1 MEARLQAVETTPVLF
16 RDSRLA
22 SVWDKVRGGQR
33 LSREDGLLL
42 FETEDLHGL
51 GRMANF
57 AKSRLHG
64 DQVFFVLNRYINPT
78 NVCVLSCSFCDFA
91 RKKGEAGAFENSIED
106 VLEMIKPGTREAHIV
121 GGHHPDWPF
130 DYFERMIEAIHA
142 ARPETQIKAFTAAE
156 IDYFW
161 RRWKIEPVEAL
172 TRLKKA
178 GLHSMPGGGA
188 EIFSKRLQKEL
199 HFTGKANADRWL
211 EIHGIAHSLGIKT
224 NATMLYGHI
233 ETMAERVEHLLRL
246 REQQDKSGGFLTFI
260 PLAYQIGN
268 TKLVPRQTP
277 PTDDLRTIAA
287 SRLLLDNFPH
297 IEAYWVMI
305 GEETASLALHFGA
318 SDVNGTLEDE
328 KIAHAALAASPAGL
342 AHEQILR
349 MIKDAGKVAVERDA
363 LYNVVK
369 VWS

>member
-1 MEARLQAVETTPVLF
+1 MLAAEAGPAIF
-16 RDSRLA
+16 RDSRL
-22 SVWDKVRGGQR
+22 SPLWDKVRAGQR

-51 GRMANF
+51 GRMADF

-64 DQVFFVLNRYINPT
+64 EQVFFVLNRYVNPT

-91 RKKGEAGAFENSIED
+91 RKKGEEGAFENSIED
-106 VLEMIKPGTREAHIV
+106 VLDMIKPGTREAHIV

-130 DYFERMIEAIHA
+130 EYYERLIAAIHA

-156 IDYFW
+156 IDYLW
-161 RRWKIEPVEAL
+161 RRWKIEPREAL
-172 TRLKKA
+172 ARLKKA

-188 EIFSKRLQKEL
+188 EIFSPRLQKAL
-199 HFTGKANADRWL
+199 HYTGKANADRWL

-246 REQQDKSGGFLTFI
+246 RAQQDVSGGFLTFI

-305 GEETASLALHFGA
+305 GEETASVALHFGA

-328 KIAHAALAASPAGL
+328 KIAHMAQAASPPGL
-342 AHEQILR
+342 AREQVLR
-349 MIKDAGKVAVERDA
+349 MIHDAGKVAVERDA

>member
-1 MEARLQAVETTPVLF
+1 MLTAEAGPALF
-16 RDSRLA
+16 RDSRL
-22 SVWDKVRGGQR
+22 SPLWDKVRAGQR

-51 GRMANF
+51 GRMADF

-64 DQVFFVLNRYINPT
+64 EQVFFVLNRYVNPT

-91 RKKGEAGAFENSIED
+91 RKKGEEGAFENSIED

-130 DYFERMIEAIHA
+130 EYYERLIAAIHA

-156 IDYFW
+156 IDYLW
-161 RRWKIEPVEAL
+161 RRWKIEPREAL
-172 TRLKKA
+172 ARLKKA

-188 EIFSKRLQKEL
+188 EIFSPRLQKAL
-199 HFTGKANADRWL
+199 HYTGKANADRWL

-246 REQQDKSGGFLTFI
+246 RAQQDVSGGFLTFI

-305 GEETASLALHFGA
+305 GEETASVALHFGA

-328 KIAHAALAASPAGL
+328 KIAHMAQAASPPGL
-342 AHEQILR
+342 AREQVLR
-349 MIKDAGKVAVERDA
+349 MIHDAGKVAVERDA

>member
-1 MEARLQAVETTPVLF
+1 MLAADAGPALF
-16 RDSRLA
+16 RDSRL
-22 SVWDKVRGGQR
+22 SPLWDKVRAGQR

-42 FETEDLHGL
+42 FEAEDLHGL
-51 GRMANF
+51 GRMADF
-57 AKSRLHG
+57 AKSRRHG
-64 DQVFFVLNRYINPT
+64 EQVFFVLNRYVNPT
-78 NVCVLSCSFCDFA
+78 NICVLSCSFCDFA
-91 RKKGEAGAFENSIED
+91 RKKGEEGAFENSIED

-130 DYFERMIEAIHA
+130 EYYERLIAAIHA

-156 IDYFW
+156 IDYIW
-161 RRWKIEPVEAL
+161 RRWKIEPREAL
-172 TRLKKA
+172 ARLKNA

-188 EIFSKRLQKEL
+188 EIFSPRLQKAL
-199 HFTGKANADRWL
+199 HYTGKANADRWL

-246 REQQDKSGGFLTFI
+246 RAQQDVSGGFLTFI

-305 GEETASLALHFGA
+305 GEETASVALHFGA

-328 KIAHAALAASPAGL
+328 KIAHMAQAASPPGL
-342 AHEQILR
+342 AREQVLR
-349 MIKDAGKVAVERDA
+349 MIHDAGKVAVERDA

>member
-1 MEARLQAVETTPVLF
+1 MLAVDAGQIFF

-22 SVWDKVRGGQR
+22 PVWQKVRDGRR
-33 LSREDGLLL
+33 LGREDGLLL

-51 GRMANF
+51 GRMADF

-130 DYFERMIEAIHA
+130 EYFERMIEAVHA

-161 RRWKIEPVEAL
+161 RRWKIEPREAL

-199 HFTGKANADRWL
+199 RYAGKANADRWL

-246 REQQDKSGGFLTFI
+246 REQQDQSGGFLTFI

-305 GEETASLALHFGA
+305 GEETASVALHFGA

-328 KIAHAALAASPAGL
+328 KIAHAAKAASPAGL
-342 AHEQILR
+342 AQEQILR
-349 MIKDAGKVAVERDA
+349 MIRDGGKVAVERDA

>member
-1 MEARLQAVETTPVLF
+1 MLAADAGPALF
-16 RDSRLA
+16 RDSRL
-22 SVWDKVRGGQR
+22 SPLWDKVRAGQR

-51 GRMANF
+51 GRMADF
-57 AKSRLHG
+57 AKSRRHG
-64 DQVFFVLNRYINPT
+64 EQVFFVLNRYVNPT

-91 RKKGEAGAFENSIED
+91 RKKGEEGAFENSIED

-130 DYFERMIEAIHA
+130 EYYERLIAAIHA

-156 IDYFW
+156 IDYLW
-161 RRWKIEPVEAL
+161 RRWKIEPREAL
-172 TRLKKA
+172 ARLKKA

-188 EIFSKRLQKEL
+188 EIFSPRLQKAL
-199 HFTGKANADRWL
+199 HYTGKANADRWL
-211 EIHGIAHSLGIKT
+211 EIHGIAHCLGIKT

-246 REQQDKSGGFLTFI
+246 RAQQDVSGGFLTFI

-268 TKLVPRQTP
+268 TKVVPRQTP

-305 GEETASLALHFGA
+305 GEETASVALHFGA

-328 KIAHAALAASPAGL
+328 KIAHMAQAASPPGL
-342 AHEQILR
+342 AREQVLR
-349 MIKDAGKVAVERDA
+349 MIHDAGKVAVERDA

>member
-1 MEARLQAVETTPVLF
+1 MLAAEAGPALF
-16 RDSRLA
+16 RDSRLSA
-22 SVWDKVRGGQR
+22 LWDKVRAGQR

-51 GRMANF
+51 GRMADF

-64 DQVFFVLNRYINPT
+64 EQVFFVLNRYVNPT

-91 RKKGEAGAFENSIED
+91 RKKGEEGAFENSIED

-130 DYFERMIEAIHA
+130 EYYERLIAAIHA

-156 IDYFW
+156 IDYLW
-161 RRWKIEPVEAL
+161 RRWKIEPREAL
-172 TRLKKA
+172 ARLKKA

-188 EIFSKRLQKEL
+188 EIFSPRLQKAL
-199 HFTGKANADRWL
+199 HYTGKANADRWL

-246 REQQDKSGGFLTFI
+246 RAQQDISGGFLTFI

-305 GEETASLALHFGA
+305 GEETASVALHFGA

-328 KIAHAALAASPAGL
+328 KIAHMAQAASPPGL
-342 AHEQILR
+342 AREQVLR
-349 MIKDAGKVAVERDA
+349 MIHDAGKLAVERDA

>member
-1 MEARLQAVETTPVLF
+1 MLAADAGPALF
-16 RDSRLA
+16 RDSRL
-22 SVWDKVRGGQR
+22 SPLWDKVRAGQR

-51 GRMANF
+51 GRMADF
-57 AKSRLHG
+57 AKSRRHG
-64 DQVFFVLNRYINPT
+64 EQVFFVLNRYVNPT

-91 RKKGEAGAFENSIED
+91 RKKGEEGAFENSIED

-130 DYFERMIEAIHA
+130 EYYERLIAAIHA

-156 IDYFW
+156 IDYLW
-161 RRWKIEPVEAL
+161 RRWKIEPREAL
-172 TRLKKA
+172 ARLKKA

-188 EIFSKRLQKEL
+188 EIFSPRLQKAP
-199 HFTGKANADRWL
+199 HYTGKANPDRWL

-246 REQQDKSGGFLTFI
+246 RAQQDVSGGFLTFI

-305 GEETASLALHFGA
+305 GEETASVALHFGA

-328 KIAHAALAASPAGL
+328 KIAHMAQAASPPGL
-342 AHEQILR
+342 AREQVLR
-349 MIKDAGKVAVERDA
+349 MIHDAGKVAVERDA

>member
-1 MEARLQAVETTPVLF
+1 MAVAVAAPPLLRDRRLPAIWE
-16 RDSRLA
+16 
-22 SVWDKVRGGQR
+22 KVRNHIR
-33 LSREDGLLL
+33 LSPEDGLVL

-51 GRMANF
+51 GRMADF

-64 DQVFFVLNRYINPT
+64 ERVFFVLNRYVNPT

-91 RKKGEAGAFENSIED
+91 RKKGEEGAFENSIED

-130 DYFERMIEAIHA
+130 EYYERLIGAIHA

-156 IDYFW
+156 IDYLW
-161 RRWKIEPVEAL
+161 RRWKIEPLLAL

-178 GLHSMPGGGA
+178 GLRSMPGGGA
-188 EIFSKRLQKEL
+188 EIFSARLQKAL
-199 HFTGKANADRWL
+199 HYTGKADADRWL

-260 PLAYQIGN
+260 PLAYQVGT

-305 GEETASLALHFGA
+305 GEETASVALNFGA

-328 KIAHAALAASPAGL
+328 KIAHMAKAESPAGL
-342 AHEQILR
+342 AQEQILR
-349 MIKDAGKVAVERDA
+349 MIRDAGKVAVERDA

>member
-1 MEARLQAVETTPVLF
+1 MLAAEAGPALF
-16 RDSRLA
+16 RDSRLHP
-22 SVWDKVRGGQR
+22 VWDKVRAGQR
-33 LSREDGLLL
+33 LTREDGLLL

-51 GRMANF
+51 GRMADF

-64 DQVFFVLNRYINPT
+64 EQVFFVLNRYVNPT

-91 RKKGEAGAFENSIED
+91 RKKGEEGAFENSIED

-130 DYFERMIEAIHA
+130 EYYERLIAAIHA

-156 IDYFW
+156 IDYLW
-161 RRWKIEPVEAL
+161 RRWKIEPREAL
-172 TRLKKA
+172 ARLKQA
-178 GLHSMPGGGA
+178 GLQSMPGGGA
-188 EIFSKRLQKEL
+188 EIFSPRLQKAL
-199 HFTGKANADRWL
+199 HYTGKANADRWL

-246 REQQDKSGGFLTFI
+246 RAQQDVSGGFLTFI

-268 TKLVPRQTP
+268 TRLVPRQTP
-277 PTDDLRTIAA
+277 PTDDLRSIAA

-305 GEETASLALHFGA
+305 GEETASVALHFGA

-328 KIAHAALAASPAGL
+328 KIAHMAQAASPPGL
-342 AHEQILR
+342 ARDQVLR
-349 MIKDAGKVAVERDA
+349 MIHDAGKVAVERDA

>member
-1 MEARLQAVETTPVLF
+1 MAVAVAAPPLLRDRRL
-16 RDSRLA
+16 LA
-22 SVWDKVRGGQR
+22 IWEKVRNNIR
-33 LSREDGLLL
+33 LSPEDGLAL

-51 GRMANF
+51 GRMADF

-64 DQVFFVLNRYINPT
+64 ERVFFVLNRYVNPT

-91 RKKGEAGAFENSIED
+91 RKKGEEGAFENSIED

-130 DYFERMIEAIHA
+130 EYYERLIGAIHA

-156 IDYFW
+156 IDYLW
-161 RRWKIEPVEAL
+161 RRWKIEPLQAL
-172 TRLKKA
+172 TRLKRA
-178 GLHSMPGGGA
+178 GLRSMPGGGA
-188 EIFSKRLQKEL
+188 EIFSARLQKAL
-199 HFTGKANADRWL
+199 HYTGKADADRWL

-233 ETMAERVEHLLRL
+233 ETMAERVEHLVRL

-260 PLAYQIGN
+260 PLAYQVGT

-305 GEETASLALHFGA
+305 GEETASVALNFGA

-328 KIAHAALAASPAGL
+328 KIAHMAQAESPAGL
-342 AHEQILR
+342 AQEQILR
-349 MIKDAGKVAVERDA
+349 MIRDAGKVAVERDA

-369 VWS
+369 VWN